1 MGVLFLDPLVLSE
14 IPLSTKRTQTQAD
27 LPGQIC
33 CLLERE
39 MWSPPTRGKDIQESP
54 RKSESLFTQD
64 HILLGGPQ
72 VRFISCG
79 ALGQSDLIC
88 YGSHRLLEDRMTHPG
103 STRKLTGFPHIP
115 TVILGSGGDFD
126 PDGRLA
132 MTAWGS
138 CFCLGFGG
146 H

>member
-1 MGVLFLDPLVLSE
+1 MILWSRVVLVPLLVGRHRPGLN
-14 IPLSTKRTQTQAD
+14 
-27 LPGQIC
+27 LPEQIC
-33 CLLERE
+33 HLLERNKCE
-39 MWSPPTRGKDIQESP
+39 LPFLSGGPSLVRGKDIQESP

-132 MTAWGS
+132 MTA
-138 CFCLGFGG
+138 
-146 H
+146 